1 MSVTVVLIPEEI
13 AHRFQDKNYTLS
25 VEGWSRKRT
34 LHQRGPDLIL
44 EIAMKDCMCST
55 CIRRFETIL
64 FSMRDRGV
72 SYEAGS
78 WSGDCSIK
86 FRSLEGF
93 EESEICSFLSEQI
106 GLAVSG
112 LEEIPEKASEEQ

>member
-1 MSVTVVLIPEEI
+1 MTILLVPEEI
-13 AHRFQDKNYTLS
+13 AHRFQDKNYAVS

-34 LHQRGPDLIL
+34 LHRNGPCLIL
-44 EIAMKDCMCST
+44 EIAMKDCMCNT
-55 CIRRFETIL
+55 CIRRFESVL
-64 FSMRDRGV
+64 FSMRDRNV

-86 FRSLEGF
+86 FTNPEGF
-93 EESEICSFLSEQI
+93 EESEICSFLSQHI

-112 LEEIPEKASEEQ
+112 LEEIQKKEGEEQ